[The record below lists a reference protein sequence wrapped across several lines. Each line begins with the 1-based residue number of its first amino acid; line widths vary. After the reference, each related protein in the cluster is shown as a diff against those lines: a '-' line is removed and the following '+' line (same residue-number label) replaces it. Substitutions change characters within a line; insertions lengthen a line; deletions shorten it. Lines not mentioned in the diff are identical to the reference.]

1 MVVTASRPYVIAEVI
16 ATDAAADATPIDW
29 DEAGRLFAA
38 ERSYWVAT
46 TSDDGRPHVR
56 PVLAVW
62 IDERI
67 YSTTSPAARKGRNL
81 TSRPSAALTAQ
92 TPTMDIVIE
101 GPIAWIDDPQRLRR
115 VGEAYQ
121 DKYSWPVTVAGN
133 GFNAPY
139 AAPTAGHA
147 PYRVYE
153 LTPTVAYAF
162 GTDNNLGE
170 RSTRYRFS
178 A

>member
-1 MVVTASRPYVIAEVI
+1 VTASRPGVVAEVI
-16 ATDAAADATPIDW
+16 AADAAADAAPINW

-46 TSDDGRPHVR
+46 TSDDGLPHVR

-62 IDERI
+62 VDGRI
-67 YSTTSPAARKGRNL
+67 YSTTNPAARKGRNL
-81 TSRPSAALTAQ
+81 TSRPSAALTARA
-92 TPTMDIVIE
+92 PTMDIVIE
-101 GPIAWIDDPQRLRR
+101 GPIAWIYDPQRLRQI
-115 VGEAYQ
+115 GEAYQ
-121 DKYSWPVTVAGN
+121 DKYSWPVTVVGDA
-133 GFNAPY
+133 FDAPY
-139 AAPTAGHA
+139 AAPTAGHP

-153 LTPTVAYAF
+153 LTPALAYAF

-170 RSTRYRFS
+170 RSTRFRFS

>member
-1 MVVTASRPYVIAEVI
+1 VTASRHGAIAEVI
-16 ATDAAADATPIDW
+16 ATDAAADVAPIDW
-29 DEAGRLFAA
+29 DEARQLFAV

-62 IDERI
+62 ADERA

-81 TSRPSAALTAQ
+81 TSRPSAALTARA
-92 TPTMDIVIE
+92 PTMDIVIE
-101 GPIAWIDDPQRLRR
+101 GQIAWIDDQERLRR
-115 VGEAYQ
+115 VAAAYQ
-121 DKYSWPVTVAGN
+121 DKYAWPVTVAGN
-133 GFNAPY
+133 VFNAPY
-139 AAPTAGHA
+139 GAPTAGQP

-153 LTPTVAYAF
+153 LIPTVAYAF
-162 GTDNNLGE
+162 GTANNLGA
-170 RSTRYRFS
+170 RSTRFRFS

>member
-1 MVVTASRPYVIAEVI
+1 VTASRRGVIAKVI
-16 ATDAAADATPIDW
+16 ATDAAADAVPIGW

-46 TSDDGRPHVR
+46 TSDDGNPHVR

-62 IDERI
+62 VDERM

-81 TSRPSAALTAQ
+81 TSRPSAAVTARA
-92 TPTMDIVIE
+92 PTMDIVIE
-101 GPIAWIDDPQRLRR
+101 GPIAWIDDPRRLARI
-115 VGEAYQ
+115 GAAYQ
-121 DKYSWPVTVAGN
+121 DKYAWPVTIVGGA
-133 GFNAPY
+133 FHAPY
-139 AAPTAGHA
+139 GAPTAGHP

-153 LTPTVAYAF
+153 LTPVVAYAF
-162 GTDNNLGE
+162 ATDDNLGE
-170 RSTRYRFS
+170 HSTRFHFS

>member
-1 MVVTASRPYVIAEVI
+1 MTASRPGVIATVI
-16 ATDAAADATPIDW
+16 ATDADADAAPIGW
-29 DEAGRLFAA
+29 DEAGSLFAA

-62 IDERI
+62 VDERI
-67 YSTTSPAARKGRNL
+67 YSTTNPAARKGRNL
-81 TSRPSAALTAQ
+81 TSRPSAAITARA
-92 TPTMDIVIE
+92 PTLDIAIE
-101 GPIAWIDDPQRLRR
+101 GPIAWVDDPRRLHRI
-115 VGEAYQ
+115 GEVYQ
-121 DKYSWPVTVAGN
+121 DKYGWPVTVVGN
-133 GFNAPY
+133 AFSAPY
-139 AAPTAGHA
+139 AAPTAGPP

-162 GTDNNLGE
+162 GTGNNLAE
-170 RSTRYRFS
+170 RSTRFRFS

>member
-1 MVVTASRPYVIAEVI
+1 MNAKVI
-16 ATDAAADATPIDW
+16 ATGAAVAAAPIDW
-29 DEAGRLFAA
+29 EEAGRLFSA

-62 IDERI
+62 TDERV

-81 TSRPSAALTAQ
+81 ASRPSAALTARA
-92 TPTMDIVIE
+92 PTMDIVIE
-101 GPIAWIDDPQRLRR
+101 GPVAWVDDPQRLHRI
-115 VGEAYQ
+115 GEAYQ
-121 DKYSWPVTVAGN
+121 DKYEWPVTVVGN
-133 GFNAPY
+133 AFHAPY
-139 AAPTAGHA
+139 GAPTAGQP

-153 LTPTVAYAF
+153 LIPVTAYAF
-162 GTDNNLGE
+162 GTGDNLGE
-170 RSTRYRFS
+170 RSTRFRFS

>member
-1 MVVTASRPYVIAEVI
+1 VTASRPGPVAEVI
-16 ATDAAADATPIDW
+16 ATDASADAAPIDW

-46 TSDDGRPHVR
+46 TGDDGRPHVR

-62 IDERI
+62 VDGRI
-67 YSTTSPAARKGRNL
+67 CSTTSPAARKGRNL
-81 TSRPSAALTAQ
+81 TSRPAAALTARA
-92 TPTMDIVIE
+92 PTMDIVVE
-101 GPIAWIDDPQRLRR
+101 GPIAWIDDPRRLRR
-115 VGEAYQ
+115 IGEAYQ
-121 DKYSWPVTVAGN
+121 DKYSWPVTVVGN
-133 GFNAPY
+133 TFNAPY

-153 LTPTVAYAF
+153 LTPAVAYAF
-162 GTDNNLGE
+162 GTGNNLAE
-170 RSTRYRFS
+170 RSTRFRFS